1 MKRSMA
7 VILSILLLTCSAA
20 LVNAEE
26 KFNLQLAVTSSPN
39 SNFMKGMEKFKEEVE
54 KLTEGKVTIE
64 LHPGGALY
72 TQQGQAQAIRRG
84 TLAMTAIGPEW
95 FSDYVPKCAM
105 FSSAYF
111 LKDRNHMDKVFSGE
125 VGQGVFEDIVKELK
139 IRPLIALYYGT
150 RTLNLRDVGVKVQTP
165 GDLKSVSLRMPNSP
179 AFIKMGQALGGNP
192 TPLSFSEVYMG
203 LKTGTIDGQDNPLG
217 TTIEKKFYEVTKY
230 IILTKHFV
238 NPDFVLINEK
248 IWQSLGSDLQGKM
261 ITAAETAKKHHDAL
275 VVQAEN
281 NAIEFLKAEGLEII
295 EVDIDVWRD
304 YAQKFYLNDEFS
316 KDWDMDFYKKV
327 QELAK

>member
-1 MKRSMA
+1 
-7 VILSILLLTCSAA
+7 
-20 LVNAEE
+20 
-26 KFNLQLAVTSSPN
+26 
-39 SNFMKGMEKFKEEVE
+39 
-54 KLTEGKVTIE
+54 
-64 LHPGGALY
+64 
-72 TQQGQAQAIRRG
+72 
-84 TLAMTAIGPEW
+84 
-95 FSDYVPKCAM
+95 
-105 FSSAYF
+105 
-111 LKDRNHMDKVFSGE
+111 MDKVFSGE